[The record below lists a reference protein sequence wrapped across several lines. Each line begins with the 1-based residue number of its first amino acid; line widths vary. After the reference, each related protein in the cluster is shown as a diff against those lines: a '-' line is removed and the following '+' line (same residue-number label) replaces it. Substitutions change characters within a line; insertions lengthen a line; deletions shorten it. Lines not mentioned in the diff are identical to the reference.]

1 MLGRWLIGIC
11 VLLLA
16 ASVPVEGRAAAPSPV
31 FAAAKADAKGE
42 GEHKGEAHKDE
53 PLNVFKGALD
63 LTIYTIVVFL
73 ALLLILSKFAWP
85 AIREGLDKR
94 ERSIAH
100 DKQEAVRAK
109 REATEVKAKLE
120 AEMARVNAEIRTM
133 MDKARADA
141 AATAAEE
148 LARGKAELQA
158 ERERQQRE
166 LRISTDDALHK
177 IWETA
182 AQLATSISSKAVRKQ
197 LSYDDHRALVA
208 EALDEFK
215 ASAAGRVDDLRSA
228 QA

>member
-1 MLGRWLIGIC
+1 MLGRWLI
-11 VLLLA
+11 VTWSLLFA
-16 ASVPVEGRAAAPSPV
+16 VCVPVESRAATPAMAV
-31 FAAAKADAKGE
+31 FASDPVAGGGATPPVSKE
-42 GEHKGEAHKDE
+42 
-53 PLNVFKGALD
+53 LNVFKGALD
-63 LTIYTIVVFL
+63 LTIYTIVVFV
-73 ALLLILSKFAWP
+73 ALFFILSKYAWP
-85 AIREGLDKR
+85 SIREGLDKR
-94 ERSIAH
+94 EHSIAH
-100 DKQEAVRAK
+100 DKHEAEKAK
-109 REATEVKAKLE
+109 KEAAEVKTKLE

-182 AQLATSISSKAVRKQ
+182 AQLATSISAKAVRKQ
-197 LSYDDHRALVA
+197 LSYDDHHALVA

-215 ASAAGRVDDLRSA
+215 ASASGRLDDLRSA
-228 QA
+228 TA